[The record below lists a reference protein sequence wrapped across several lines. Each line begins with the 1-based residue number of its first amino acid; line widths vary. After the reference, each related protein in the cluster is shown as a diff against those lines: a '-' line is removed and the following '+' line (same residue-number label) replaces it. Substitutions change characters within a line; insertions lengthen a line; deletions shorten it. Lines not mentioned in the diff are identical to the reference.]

1 MSTLQILLSGTS
13 RVPNKYYYQVPH
25 EYLTN
30 TTIRYLISTLQ
41 ILLSGT
47 SWVPYKYY
55 YQVPHEYLI
64 NTTIRYLTS
73 TLQILLSG
81 TSRVPYKYYYRV
93 PHKYICVWINLYI
106 IYKIY
111 LRLESSVWVYNN
123 FHSFVIIYQNNDE
136 IKRLQYTS
144 ILFDEGNFLGDY

>member
-30 TTIRYLISTLQ
+30 TTIRYLISTF
-41 ILLSGT
+41 
-47 SWVPYKYY
+47 VCEK
-55 YQVPHEYLI
+55 
-64 NTTIRYLTS
+64 
-73 TLQILLSG
+73 
-81 TSRVPYKYYYRV
+81 
-93 PHKYICVWINLYI
+93 NLYI

-136 IKRLQYTS
+136 I
-144 ILFDEGNFLGDY
+144 